1 MPQKVFVLFIILQLS
16 ALFAFAQEVKLKFP
30 LKEGE
35 NFGINPM
42 DSQFKHAVLPVFSND
57 ERHLLV
63 MASTSGTLKSAYLR
77 KGNLS
82 TVRTVESSIPEVRA
96 LNQLIGGFQFDSLKY
111 IAIFNNK
118 KEDSFSA
125 FEIDLTNDTITS
137 TDFSLRLDGERF
149 LHSFAT
155 SDKYYIMTVVARSST
170 IKIYKVFKSQRGT
183 ISLSAYAYDFS
194 KSEQDNTL
202 PNLYKELL
210 EFTIRGNQRLI
221 KTPVN
226 TPVSLNAAGSNFKLY
241 TSSEKVILT
250 MDHVHGRTSVYEMF
264 LDSNLKSF
272 QLLYYPQYVTENPY
286 LYTSNSILKGD
297 SLIQMAIGKEEI
309 AIFLQD
315 RTSEEIISEYN
326 FSTASLDSMA
336 FQLIYRDESVVK
348 RKAKTFS
355 GIFKE
360 IYKNQPAVVLNKMD
374 EEEINLTVGTSRP
387 TGKVVNYQTEEF
399 IDFRQSQ
406 SNNLSAFSMKIA
418 SGESVN
424 EEVSEQHS
432 RYKNL
437 IDYRNK
443 NEIEEPLLESLVATN
458 TFFYYCWYSVYS
470 SELVIRKI
478 PINIERPSY
487 K

>member
-1 MPQKVFVLFIILQLS
+1 MHQKVFVFIILLQSLVQL
-16 ALFAFAQEVKLKFP
+16 AFAQEVKIKFP
-30 LKEGE
+30 LKESE
-35 NFGINPM
+35 SFGLNPM
-42 DSQFKHAVLPVFSND
+42 DSPFKHSVLPIFSND
-57 ERHLLV
+57 GQHLLV
-63 MASTSGTLKSAYLR
+63 MASTSGTLKSTYLT

-82 TVRTVESSIPEVRA
+82 TVKTVEASIPDVKA

-111 IAIFNNK
+111 IAIFTNK

-125 FEIDLTNDTITS
+125 FEVDLVNDTITS
-137 TDFSLRLDGERF
+137 TDFSLRLDGERL
-149 LHSFAT
+149 LHCFAT

-241 TSSEKVILT
+241 TSSEKVTLT

-264 LDSNLKSF
+264 LDSNLKGF
-272 QLLYYPQYVTENPY
+272 QLLYYPQYVVENPY

-297 SLIQMAIGKEEI
+297 SLIQVAISKEEI

-315 RTSEEIISEYN
+315 RIAEEIIGEYN
-326 FSTASLDSMA
+326 FNITSLDSLA
-336 FQLIYRDESVVK
+336 FQLIYRNESVVK

-360 IYKNQPAVVLNKMD
+360 IYKNQPAVILND
-374 EEEINLTVGTSRP
+374 IEGEEMNLTIGTSRP
-387 TGKVVNYQTEEF
+387 IGKEITYQTEEF

-406 SNNLSAFSMKIA
+406 SNNLSAFNFQVISDV
-418 SGESVN
+418 SVN
-424 EEVSEQHS
+424 EEVSVQNS
-432 RYKNL
+432 RYENL
-437 IDYRNK
+437 VNYRNK
-443 NEIEEPLLESLVATN
+443 NEIDEPLLESLLATK
-458 TFFYYCWYSVYS
+458 TFFYYCWYSVYTN
-470 SELVIRKI
+470 ELVIRKI
-478 PINIERPSY
+478 PISIERPSY